1 MEEKENETI
10 FRIEPNLTIV
20 DLPDIKEKQKIDVR
34 YPLIAP
40 YAYAHI
46 FWDDTQKELI
56 YSVEEPNLTDS
67 EKEILR
73 LIMLALEEMV
83 NVSIVK
89 VDKVSLIIKYLEKN
103 VQSILLELGTKV
115 SKETY
120 LKLMYYIFRDSVGL
134 NRIEPLLN
142 DYYIEDIECNGIG
155 FPIYIVHRK
164 YENMRSNVIFKELQ
178 EITDFV
184 EKIAQK
190 CGRYVSYAK
199 PLLDGTLP
207 DGSRV
212 NATYSEDVT
221 TRGPSFTI
229 RKFTKD
235 PWTPVHMI
243 NFGTASAKLYAY
255 LWMAIQYKF
264 NVMVIGE
271 TASGKTTF
279 LNGMLS
285 FIPPDSRVVSI
296 EDTREL
302 NLAHD
307 NWMPTVT
314 RAGFG
319 IPNLMGKEYGE
330 ITLFDL
336 LRESFRQAPDYVIV
350 GEIRGNEAFVL
361 FQGMA
366 SGHSSFGTF
375 HAGSVETLV
384 RRLETPPISLSPSL
398 IESLDI
404 VCVMVHL
411 KEADKNLRRLKEL
424 VEIVSMSDEAG
435 KVNKNIPFEWD
446 PVVDKVIQKAGLYLF
461 QKISKKT
468 GITVEELN
476 AELEQRGMLLQA
488 LANRKIQEFKEFNAV
503 VRDYY
508 IDKKKVLKEFGVI

>member
-1 MEEKENETI
+1 MDDDTI
-10 FRIEPNLTIV
+10 FKLEPNLKIAE
-20 DLPDIKEKQKIDVR
+20 LPDIKEKTKIDVR
-34 YPLIAP
+34 YPLMPP

-46 FWDDTQKELI
+46 HWDKDKMELLYEI
-56 YSVEEPNLTDS
+56 DEPKLS
-67 EKEILR
+67 ESESEILR
-73 LIMLALEEMV
+73 LIMLALEEMI
-83 NVSIVK
+83 NISIVK
-89 VDKVSLIIKYLEKN
+89 VEKASQIIKYLEKN
-103 VQSILLELGTKV
+103 VQSILVELGTKV

-134 NRIEPLLN
+134 NRIEPMLN
-142 DYYIEDIECNGIG
+142 DFYIEDIECNGID
-155 FPIYIVHRK
+155 FPLYIVHRK
-164 YENMRSNVIFKELQ
+164 YENLRSNVIFKSMP

-184 EKIAQK
+184 EKLAQK

-221 TRGPSFTI
+221 TRGPTFTI
-229 RKFTKD
+229 RKFTQE
-235 PWTPVHMI
+235 PWTPVHLI
-243 NFGTASAKLYAY
+243 SFGTSSAKVLGY
-255 LWMAIQYKF
+255 LWLAIEHKLNF
-264 NVMVIGE
+264 MVVGE

-279 LNGMLS
+279 LNAILS
-285 FIPPDSRVVSI
+285 FIPPDARIVSI

-302 NLAHD
+302 NLSHD

-314 RAGFG
+314 RSGFG
-319 IPNLMGKEYGE
+319 IPNLAGKEYGE

-375 HAGSVETLV
+375 HAGSVQTLI

-404 VCVMVHL
+404 VCVMAHM
-411 KEADKNLRRLKEL
+411 KEATRNIRRLKE
-424 VEIVSMSDEAG
+424 VIEIQQVTDEGANF
-435 KVNKNIPFEWD
+435 NKPFEWD
-446 PVVDKVIQKAGLYLF
+446 PVSDKVIQKESLF
-461 QKISKKT
+461 VLSKITKT
-468 GITVEELN
+468 TGKPEQELIREVELR
-476 AELEQRGMLLQA
+476 AMLLQT
-488 LANRKIQEFKEFNAV
+488 LANRNILDFKKINEIIKE
-503 VRDYY
+503 YY
-508 IDKKKVLKEFGVI
+508 LDKNKVLKDYMVI